1 MSKEVK
7 YIELIFENC
16 DWVRFTEGVGHF
28 HLGKFETSID
38 RIAMNSIR
46 KHTLVKEVAMQISKD
61 AKYQRDKNFDDNT
74 HIFERIVEWNDITH
88 VDIGYE
94 DGSEESYYVDYV
106 EPEGEED
113 MLGAPNINQKSVI
126 SDCGN
131 LYLVIDRDKAVKD
144 YFNDLDEC
152 DYDIEFFHID

>member
-28 HLGKFETSID
+28 HLGKLETSID

-46 KHTLVKEVAMQISKD
+46 KHTLAKEVAMQISKD
-61 AKYQRDKNFDDNT
+61 AKYQRDKNFDDNA

-94 DGSEESYYVDYV
+94 DGSEESYYVNYE

-113 MLGAPNINQKSVI
+113 MLGAPNINQKSII
-126 SDCGN
+126 SNGGN
-131 LYLVIDRDKAVKD
+131 LYLVIDGNKDIKD

-152 DYDIEFFHID
+152 DYDIEFFHMD